1 MDHAAV
7 QQMVDKA
14 RADALADAAAI
25 RTAEREV
32 GAVVGELAV
41 AMDSAEAVYRV
52 GLDAL
57 GVDHAKLKGDAVAET
72 FRAVKAARDVTAPA
86 MDSRPSAVAAKA
98 FGDRFPNRPNL
109 IRG

>member
-1 MDHAAV
+1 MNKRIADAA
-7 QQMVDKA
+7 DKA
-14 RADALADAAAI
+14 RSDALAESAAI

-57 GVDHAKLKGDAVAET
+57 GVDHSKLTGPAVAET
-72 FRAVKAARDVTAPA
+72 FRAVKAARDVAAPA
-86 MDSRPSAVAAKA
+86 MDSRPSAVSTKA
-98 FGDRFPNRPNL
+98 FGERFPNRPNL